1 MQAGPQEKRQP
12 VWIIANTP
20 GALGDRNL
28 ADEFDRPYLSRTAEF
43 LQARIIQPGNHAPF
57 VENFIMAGMLEPKRD
72 GCHRPSQQPLP
83 RAATSQGGLFL
94 GIKAYEYYAKFDH
107 DILPGHIGEVLPGAM
122 EPP

>member
-1 MQAGPQEKRQP
+1 MSS
-12 VWIIANTP
+12 T
-20 GALGDRNL
+20 AL
-28 ADEFDRPYLSRTAEF
+28 YLSRTAEF

-94 GIKAYEYYAKFDH
+94 GIGADSHLLLEKLLQDREKQCVHVREMNVDRWGGDLGF
-107 DILPGHIGEVLPGAM
+107 PGNGAQRKRLIRRKNG
-122 EPP
+122 